1 LIRIG
6 QGFDIHK
13 LVPGRELVLGGVSV
27 PGELGFEAHSDG
39 DVLVHALCDA
49 LFGAAGMK
57 DIGTFFPD
65 DDPAWKNADSLERI
79 LPETVRRVREAGFD
93 IVNADATVV
102 LDRPRLAPHVDAIR
116 RNLAEALLIEPSR
129 IAVKAKRTENC
140 LFAPSTPAAMALVS
154 VLIETSRGPKEPGA

>member
-1 LIRIG
+1 
-6 QGFDIHK
+6 
-13 LVPGRELVLGGVSV
+13 
-27 PGELGFEAHSDG
+27 
-39 DVLVHALCDA
+39 
-49 LFGAAGMK
+49 MK